1 MGTPDFAAVILKEL
15 AQWPRGEVV
24 AVYTR
29 PDKPAGRGHKLTPSP
44 VKRVAQELDLPVLQP
59 GSLKNVAIQA
69 ELAALQPDVLVVA
82 AYGLILPDAV
92 LAAPRLAPLNVHA
105 SLLPRYRGAA
115 PIQRAIM
122 ENWGPDAQ
130 SGISIMRVAS
140 RLDAGPVYAD
150 AALPIAEHTAGSL
163 HDALARLGAD
173 LLIRVLDD
181 LLDGRAEAREQDESC
196 ADYAAKIGKEDG
208 FIDWN
213 RPAAQV
219 HAHIRGVTPWPG
231 ARVIFAFAGEAEP
244 LPLLLAPGRVGEPA
258 DDARPGELRHDA
270 DGLSVACADCWYRLL
285 QVRPQGRK
293 DMPVRDFINGRLRD
307 LPEGICG
314 RALPPV

>member
-1 MGTPDFAAVILKEL
+1 M
-15 AQWPRGEVV
+15 
-24 AVYTR
+24 
-29 PDKPAGRGHKLTPSP
+29 
-44 VKRVAQELDLPVLQP
+44 AQELDLPVLQP
-59 GSLKNVAIQA
+59 GSLKNVATQA

-181 LLDGRAEAREQDESC
+181 LLDGRAEAVSRM
-196 ADYAAKIGKEDG
+196 
-208 FIDWN
+208 N
-213 RPAAQV
+213 LVPVMRPRSARRTGSLTGTV
-219 HAHIRGVTPWPG
+219 RRRKCMPTFG
-231 ARVIFAFAGEAEP
+231 A
-244 LPLLLAPGRVGEPA
+244 
-258 DDARPGELRHDA
+258 
-270 DGLSVACADCWYRLL
+270 
-285 QVRPQGRK
+285 
-293 DMPVRDFINGRLRD
+293 
-307 LPEGICG
+307 
-314 RALPPV
+314 

>member
-59 GSLKNVAIQA
+59 GSLKNVATQA

-92 LAAPRLAPLNVHA
+92 LVAPRLAPLNVHA

-122 ENWGPDAQ
+122 EN
-130 SGISIMRVAS
+130 
-140 RLDAGPVYAD
+140 
-150 AALPIAEHTAGSL
+150 
-163 HDALARLGAD
+163 
-173 LLIRVLDD
+173 
-181 LLDGRAEAREQDESC
+181 RAEAREQDESC
-196 ADYAAKIGKEDG
+196 AGYAAKIGKEDG

-258 DDARPGELRHDA
+258 DGARPGELRHDA